1 LYFVTALNIYRR
13 GNYFSQV
20 FHHAVQKLRRMVYPA
35 ILTRGGIHGVE
46 RIVDAVVLLVGLAND
61 Q

>member
-1 LYFVTALNIYRR
+1 MRAK
-13 GNYFSQV
+13 
-20 FHHAVQKLRRMVYPA
+20 KLRRMVYPA
-35 ILTRGGIHGVE
+35 ILPRGGIHRVE

>member
-1 LYFVTALNIYRR
+1 
-13 GNYFSQV
+13 
-20 FHHAVQKLRRMVYPA
+20 MVYPA
-35 ILTRGGIHGVE
+35 ILPRGGIHGVE